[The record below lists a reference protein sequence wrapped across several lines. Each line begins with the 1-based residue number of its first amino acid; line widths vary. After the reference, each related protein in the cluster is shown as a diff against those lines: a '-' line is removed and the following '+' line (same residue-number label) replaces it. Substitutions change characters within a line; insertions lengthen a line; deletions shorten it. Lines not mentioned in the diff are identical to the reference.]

1 MNSVTTE
8 SCKLLTPFT
17 AIIAGSSMSGKTYYL
32 RKLINE
38 RNTLLKP
45 KVNRVI
51 YSYNRYQSFF
61 DTFKDVEFVKGT
73 TYKLDRN
80 IPTLLIIDD
89 QADTIDPK
97 ELVELFTVTA
107 HHENTSVI
115 FVTQNLFMQ
124 NKAFRTAAL
133 NAQYL
138 FLFKSP
144 RMASQIAHLSK
155 QIHPG
160 HTREILELYND
171 ATSTPYSYLLI
182 DLKPQ
187 TPEVLRYRTN
197 ILNDEGLEIETEDG
211 KKVRLTHCY
220 VV

>member
-1 MNSVTTE
+1 MFHHKHA
-8 SCKLLTPFT
+8 CFLLLLQPFWQ
-17 AIIAGSSMSGKTYYL
+17 AVPTYYL
-32 RKLINE
+32 NKLIRE
-38 RNTLLKP
+38 RNELLCP
-45 KVNRVI
+45 NVQRVI
-51 YSYNRYQSFF
+51 YSYNKYQSFF
-61 DTFKDVEFVKGT
+61 DTFQDVQFVKGSA
-73 TYKLDRN
+73 YKLDRN

-115 FVTQNLFMQ
+115 FVTQNLFMK
-124 NKAFRTAAL
+124 NNAFRTAAL

-144 RMASQIAHLSK
+144 RMSSQVAHLSK
-155 QIHPG
+155 QIDPG
-160 HTREILELYND
+160 RTREVLELYND

-182 DLKPQ
+182 DLKPH
-187 TPEVLRYRTN
+187 TPACLRYRTN
-197 ILNDEGLEIETEDG
+197 ILKSEGLELETPEG
-211 KKVRLTHCY
+211 KKVLLSHCY